1 MSRARAK
8 HEPSVSQADVIA
20 QQEKRRLCRKLKLL
34 FFSSSIFS
42 NVIYITT
49 CAEVNVYEESSR
61 LA

>member
-1 MSRARAK
+1 MLRLIESSAGC
-8 HEPSVSQADVIA
+8 ADVIA
-20 QQEKRRLCRKLKLL
+20 QQEKRRLCRKLKLSL
-34 FFSSSIFS
+34 FREGNLS